1 MKVNS
6 ITSLIS
12 LTILPFI
19 ISTAF
24 AGNSMNKVNLDKVTL
39 FFKGAELQGS
49 TSVAVPQGES
59 EIILTQLAN
68 NVNVNSLNVN
78 IGDKAMILSTTL
90 MDNYLIKQDES
101 TQLQILKDQLEQLEN
116 QYQDL
121 NIKLVVVNEEIALLK
136 NNRIDSINQAKNSLN
151 DASLTIDFIKDNLV
165 KALTEQNNLEKQLAK
180 LATQISQQK
189 SQISLESG
197 QDSSTVKA
205 LKVKV
210 YSPEALTLPVTISYL
225 TPDAGWSPIYDV
237 RVKDINS
244 PVQLTYK
251 ANVYQHS
258 GLNWHNIDFV
268 LSTANPSEG
277 ITAPQPRPWNIYL
290 NDRKNSFSLSGA
302 VSKTMAVPVA
312 YDYYDDQESN
322 NSDMKQRNVFTDY
335 VVTNNNGLN
344 EQFTITLPYTIIGY
358 SNDNILTLK
367 EKEVSAEYRYI
378 ATPKLDSN
386 AFLQTQITDW
396 DTLSLLPGKSTVF
409 YAGNYIGEGYITT
422 QGVKDKLNISLGRD
436 KEIIIAR
443 NQDINE
449 KSKPS
454 FFGNEISQKFA
465 YTIDM
470 RNTKTSPIN
479 ITIYDQLP
487 VIKNKAISLEDTKY
501 PGAEYNKE
509 TGLLTWQISL
519 QAKELKQLP
528 FSFKITYPKDNAD
541 NIIGL

>member
-151 DASLTIDFIKDNLV
+151 DASLTINFIKDNLV

-268 LSTANPSEG
+268 LSIANPSEG

-386 AFLQTQITDW
+386 AFLQAQITDW

>member
-151 DASLTIDFIKDNLV
+151 DASLTINFIKDNLV

-386 AFLQTQITDW
+386 AFLQAQITDW